1 MYGYIDNESEDTL
14 GIIFAF
20 AQAFCWASTSIVLRS
35 LATELNPFLV
45 NGLRAATGMLV
56 IIPLVWITGGLSDY
70 QYITTTQILFLV
82 GSVIL
87 GGVIGDA
94 LYVNSLKML
103 SVGQAF
109 PITNSHPLFT
119 VLFSVLLLDAD
130 VTWNLLFGLAL
141 TLLGVYFI
149 GRPRSH
155 IDKTDTNPLPL
166 PQMIRGLLLAAGTA
180 AMWGIATVI
189 LAIGLQGINSVVAT
203 SLRVPVVIVFCLLL
217 AAKGGHLSEIR
228 EMKPR
233 TFRLLLLAG
242 ILGWGLAGTLYATAV
257 KFAGPN
263 KAAIIGATA
272 PLFACPLSAIFL
284 KERPT
289 RYTLLGTAF
298 TIGGVILIV

>member
-1 MYGYIDNESEDTL
+1 M

-20 AQAFCWASTSIVLRS
+20 AQAFFWASTSIVLRS

-45 NGLRAATGMLV
+45 NGLRAAVGMLV
-56 IIPLVWITGGLSDY
+56 VIPLVWITGGLGDY
-70 QYITTTQILFLV
+70 QYVTTTEVLCLV

-94 LYVNSLKML
+94 LYINSLKIL

-109 PITNSHPLFT
+109 PIANSHPLFT
-119 VLFSVLLLDAD
+119 VLFSALLLDAPI
-130 VTWNLLFGLAL
+130 TWSLLFGLAL

-149 GRPRSH
+149 GRPRNH
-155 IDKTDTNPLPL
+155 VEETGVHRLPL
-166 PQMIRGLLLAAGTA
+166 KQMIQGLLLAMGTA
-180 AMWGIATVI
+180 VMWGVTTVI
-189 LAIGLQGINSVVAT
+189 LAFGLHDIDSVVAT
-203 SLRVPVVIVFCLLL
+203 SIRVPVVIVVSLLL
-217 AAKGGHLSEIR
+217 GARKGGLSEIPTI
-228 EMKPR
+228 KPR
-233 TFRLLLLAG
+233 TLRLLVLAG
-242 ILGWGLAGTLYATAV
+242 VLGWGMAATLYATAV

-289 RYTLLGTAF
+289 QYTLIGTVL
-298 TIGGVILIV
+298 TMGGVVLIV

>member
-1 MYGYIDNESEDTL
+1 M
-14 GIIFAF
+14 GIVFAF

-45 NGLRAATGMLV
+45 NGLRAATGMLI

-70 QYITTTQILFLV
+70 QYVTTTHILCLV

-94 LYVNSLKML
+94 LYVNSLRIL

-119 VLFSVLLLDAD
+119 VLFGALLLGTD
-130 VTWNLLFGLAL
+130 VTWKLLLGLML

-155 IDKTDTNPLPL
+155 IKETDASPLPL
-166 PQMIRGLLLAAGTA
+166 QQMIQGLLLAVGTA
-180 AMWGIATVI
+180 VLWGAATVI
-189 LAIGLQGINSVVAT
+189 LAFGLQDINSVVAT
-203 SLRVPVVIVFCLLL
+203 SIRVPVVIILSLLV

-228 EMKPR
+228 KMKPH

-242 ILGWGLAGTLYATAV
+242 ILGWGMAGTLYATAV

-272 PLFACPLSAIFL
+272 PLFASPLSAIFL

-289 RYTLLGTAF
+289 RYTLIGTAL
-298 TIGGVILIV
+298 TIGGVILIL

>member
-1 MYGYIDNESEDTL
+1 M
-14 GIIFAF
+14 GILFAF

-45 NGLRAATGMLV
+45 NGLRAAVGMLV
-56 IIPLVWITGGLSDY
+56 IVPLVLITGGLGDY
-70 QYITTTQILFLV
+70 QYVTTRQVLYLV

-94 LYVNSLKML
+94 LYINSLKIL

-109 PITNSHPLFT
+109 PIANSHPLFT
-119 VLFSVLLLDAD
+119 VLFSALLLDAPL
-130 VTWNLLFGLAL
+130 TWNLLLGLAL
-141 TLLGVYFI
+141 TLLGVYFV

-155 IDKTDTNPLPL
+155 VEETDITSTPLA
-166 PQMIRGLLLAAGTA
+166 QMIQGLLLATGTA
-180 AMWGIATVI
+180 VMWGVATVI
-189 LAIGLQGINSVVAT
+189 LAFGLRDINSVVAT
-203 SLRVPVVIVFCLLL
+203 SIRVPAVILICLLL
-217 AAKGGHLSEIR
+217 AARNRGLLEIR
-228 EMKPR
+228 TIKPR
-233 TFRLLLLAG
+233 TLRLLFLAG
-242 ILGWGLAGTLYATAV
+242 ILGWGMAGTLYATAV

-289 RYTLLGTAF
+289 RYTLIGTAL